1 MNKTKTKFGKDFIMV
16 IIGQIISLFGNQI
29 LRFALPLYL
38 LDQTNSPALFGL
50 VSACAFIPMIL
61 MSPVGGILAD
71 RNNKRNIMVILD
83 FSTSAL
89 ILVFTILLGRVDLVV
104 LLMIT
109 MMILYGIQGTYQPAV
124 QASIPALVDTD
135 NIMAANAAVNL
146 VASFSGLIGPVAGAA
161 LYAKFGIRPVLFVG
175 IGCFFASAVMEIF
188 IKIPFKK
195 QQSSGS
201 ILNTVVSDMKDSF
214 RYMINDQPKVW
225 KVCLIVAAINM
236 FMSALIIIGLPVI
249 VTKTLDFSEETGK
262 LLYGY
267 AEGALALGSPAGGI
281 LAGVLSRKLNA
292 DKSYTL
298 LYLCT
303 LTFVPIAVVLAL
315 NVPAIVT
322 YAVIV
327 VCCFFMLLAATL
339 FSIQMVAYL
348 QMLSPSHLV
357 GKIIAVAMSIGMC
370 ATPLGQA
377 LYGALFE
384 GLKENIYIIFIGV
397 SVVGIVISFISK
409 FVFKGMNKLL
419 EECTIKITEENQEK
433 MCG

>member
-1 MNKTKTKFGKDFIMV
+1 MNKTKTKFGKNFIMV

-29 LRFALPLYL
+29 MRFALPLYL

-61 MSPVGGILAD
+61 MSPIGGILAD
-71 RNNKRNIMVILD
+71 RKNKRNIMVILD

-89 ILVFTILLGRVDLVV
+89 ILAFTILLGRVDLVV

-262 LLYGY
+262 MLYGY
-267 AEGALALGSPAGGI
+267 AQGALALGSLAGGI
-281 LAGVLSRKLNA
+281 LAGILSKKINA
-292 DKSYTL
+292 DKSYVL
-298 LYLCT
+298 FFLCT
-303 LTFVPIAVVLAL
+303 LTLVPMGVVLAL
-315 NVPAIVT
+315 NVSAIVT
-322 YAVIV
+322 YIVIAI
-327 VCCFFMLLAATL
+327 CCFLMMLTATL
-339 FSIQMVAYL
+339 FSIQLMAYL
-348 QMLSPSHLV
+348 QILTPANLV
-357 GKIIAVAMSIGMC
+357 GKVIAVAMSIGIC

-377 LYGALFE
+377 IFGALFE
-384 GLKENIYIIFIGV
+384 GLKGKIYFIFFGV
-397 SVVGIVISFISK
+397 FVIGIVISFVSK
-409 FVFKGMNKLL
+409 SVFNDMNKLL
-419 EECTIKITEENQEK
+419 EECAVKVTADDEEK